1 MLLSHAH
8 IDHSGRI
15 PKLVNEGFKG
25 TIYTTNATKDLLDVM
40 LKDSAKIQENDA
52 DWENKKRKRAGKKAI
67 KPLYTTND
75 AKNSLK
81 YVKDLNYDSFY
92 KINDSISVRFLNAGH
107 MLGSSIIEIYVKES
121 SGTSKLVFSGDLGM
135 PGRPILKDPKFVDS
149 CDYLIIESTYG
160 NTVHE
165 DYKSQIK
172 KLIEIIENTTS
183 NNGTVIIPAFA
194 VGRTQEIIYELNNYY
209 EKLGKAYQYKKIPI
223 YIDSPMAVKSTK
235 VFTRNSYDFDDEA
248 KEKILSGDN
257 VFKFDNLHYVEDVNE
272 SKMLNQVKFPRVI
285 ISSSG
290 MATAGR
296 VRHHLKHNLYDENSS
311 VVFVGYQAEGSLGR
325 ILIDGAKTVK
335 LLGEEIAV
343 KAAIYRIEGVSG
355 HADEPFLLEWVNSIK
370 KKPKKIFLV
379 HGEEDQMLPFQ
390 KALIENLGL
399 NAEIAEE
406 NIEYDLKAFDEKD
419 YEEIYSN
426 SSSID
431 HSIVNLEAKI
441 ENLRKIK
448 KTIEKDNISI
458 EQKNLLEEKIK
469 DISRDIMDINMIL
482 GK

>member
-1 MLLSHAH
+1 
-8 IDHSGRI
+8 
-15 PKLVNEGFKG
+15 
-25 TIYTTNATKDLLDVM
+25 
-40 LKDSAKIQENDA
+40 
-52 DWENKKRKRAGKKAI
+52 
-67 KPLYTTND
+67 
-75 AKNSLK
+75 
-81 YVKDLNYDSFY
+81 
-92 KINDSISVRFLNAGH
+92 
-107 MLGSSIIEIYVKES
+107 
-121 SGTSKLVFSGDLGM
+121 
-135 PGRPILKDPKFVDS
+135 
-149 CDYLIIESTYG
+149 
-160 NTVHE
+160 
-165 DYKSQIK
+165 
-172 KLIEIIENTTS
+172 
-183 NNGTVIIPAFA
+183 
-194 VGRTQEIIYELNNYY
+194 
-209 EKLGKAYQYKKIPI
+209 
-223 YIDSPMAVKSTK
+223 MAVKSTK

-431 HSIVNLEAKI
+431 HSIVNLEAK
-441 ENLRKIK
+441 LKI
-448 KTIEKDNISI
+448 
-458 EQKNLLEEKIK
+458 
-469 DISRDIMDINMIL
+469 
-482 GK
+482 